1 MLSKSYFTA
10 AIFGYFL
17 TESSISVSSSQV
29 TTTITNVRRL
39 PSSVRNSFV
48 VPSITGVSPSDYE
61 VSVESISL
69 TDVDTGIEDIKA
81 VHNGRPFDV
90 IAHLNWEEEIFDVNS
105 TNTLFYELS
114 IQGKVENIGSINLN
128 AVSDVYVRYVIYYD
142 VSRLLLLISAHSTF
156 LYDMLSL
163 YCVLSLWY
171 CRFSIL
177 SSISIQNRALP
188 TQINAGQS
196 TIDKSGKYN
205 IQVRIKLDTLTQGNS
220 RDYESFAA
228 GASFVPLII
237 VILFAATTN
246 MVSIVYLLSCDS
258 YLLTSYAFNLI
269 FLFM

>member
-17 TESSISVSSSQV
+17 TESSISVSSSV

-128 AVSDVYVRYVIYYD
+128 AVSDVYVRYVLYYDAADSSSSRTQLMILYGYCLHDAASLFSLRYINSESCSSYSNQCWTIYY
-142 VSRLLLLISAHSTF
+142 
-156 LYDMLSL
+156 
-163 YCVLSLWY
+163 
-171 CRFSIL
+171 
-177 SSISIQNRALP
+177 
-188 TQINAGQS
+188 
-196 TIDKSGKYN
+196 
-205 IQVRIKLDTLTQGNS
+205 
-220 RDYESFAA
+220 
-228 GASFVPLII
+228 
-237 VILFAATTN
+237 
-246 MVSIVYLLSCDS
+246 
-258 YLLTSYAFNLI
+258 
-269 FLFM
+269 